1 MQRIL
6 VGLDASPRAA
16 GVLEVAAKLAQ
27 GLGAKLVL
35 FRGVGIPIE
44 VPAEAYSLSP
54 DNLEE
59 ALEKAAIGSLAT
71 LAAQMPPGLVEKIRV
86 AVGTPWQSVC
96 HVAQEENVDLIVV
109 GSHGYGGLDRV
120 IGTTA
125 SRIVNHADR
134 SVLVVRAP
142 ERV

>member
-1 MQRIL
+1 MQRVL

-27 GLGAKLVL
+27 GVGAKLVL
-35 FRGVGIPIE
+35 FRAVGIPIE
-44 VPAEAYSLSP
+44 VPPEAYSLTP

-71 LAAQMPPGLVEKIRV
+71 LAATLPAGLTEKIRV
-86 AVGTPWQSVC
+86 AVGTPWEALC
-96 HVAQEENVDLIVV
+96 HVAKEENVDLIVV
-109 GSHGYGGLDRV
+109 GSHGYRGIDRV
-120 IGTTA
+120 LGTTA

-142 ERV
+142 ERI